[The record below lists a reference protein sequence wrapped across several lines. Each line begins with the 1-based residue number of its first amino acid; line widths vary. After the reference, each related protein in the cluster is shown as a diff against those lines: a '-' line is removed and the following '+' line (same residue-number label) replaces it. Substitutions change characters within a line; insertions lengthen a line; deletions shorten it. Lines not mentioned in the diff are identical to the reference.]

1 MTEKEEVIKQMMDL
15 QHRFIE
21 LEQRGEFST
30 EEYYDFE
37 GDTELARHKRSFDK
51 LATKL
56 VDMAHAEKG
65 SKR

>member
-1 MTEKEEVIKQMMDL
+1 MTEKQEIIKQMMDL

-30 EEYYDFE
+30 EEYYDSE
-37 GDTELARHKRSFDK
+37 GDTELARHKRSFEE
-51 LATKL
+51 LSTRL
-56 VDMAHAEKG
+56 VDLAHAEKG

>member
-1 MTEKEEVIKQMMDL
+1 MTEKQEIIKQMLDL
-15 QHRFIE
+15 QHKFIE
-21 LEQRGEFST
+21 LEQRGDFST
-30 EEYYDFE
+30 QQYYDSE
-37 GDTELARHKRSFDK
+37 GDTELARHKRNFDE

>member
-1 MTEKEEVIKQMMDL
+1 MPSALYKGNIVEM
-15 QHRFIE
+15 QHKFIE

-30 EEYYDFE
+30 EEYYDSE
-37 GDTELARHKRSFDK
+37 GETEVARHKRNFDE

-56 VDMAHAEKG
+56 VDLAHAEKG

>member
-1 MTEKEEVIKQMMDL
+1 MSEKQEIIKQMLDL
-15 QHRFIE
+15 QHKFIE

-30 EEYYDFE
+30 EEYYDSE
-37 GDTELARHKRSFDK
+37 GETEVARHKRNYDE

-56 VDMAHAEKG
+56 VDLAHADKG

>member
-1 MTEKEEVIKQMMDL
+1 MSEKQEIIKQMLDL
-15 QHRFIE
+15 QHKFIE

-30 EEYYDFE
+30 EEYYDSDGE
-37 GDTELARHKRSFDK
+37 TEVARHKRNFDE

-56 VDMAHAEKG
+56 VDLAHAEKG